1 LLLTT
6 CTPMLSITTGIETTY
21 FKQVSGFALSGRA
34 QATQLLSLSSMKTLI
49 DWLTGD
55 ERAP

>member
-1 LLLTT
+1 MT

-34 QATQLLSLSSMKTLI
+34 RATQLLSLSSTKTLT
-49 DWLTGD
+49 DWLTRD
-55 ERAP
+55 QRAP